1 MLVGSWSWCEF
12 SPIIGRTPPV
22 KLTHYG
28 GLFTFV
34 QPTELSQNLVRP
46 NAHSCSFDE
55 SRTVH
60 RTTSRRFGRRFSI
73 DRRGES
79 RLLDR
84 PLSSAQPATQ
94 TPKTKDAYPSV
105 RLRYTPSSLRRTSRA
120 RHLTARPTRP
130 RIPISPRVW
139 PYPPRFTPLTT
150 PSPPPLSTRQHSPHR
165 VQHQEA

>member
-1 MLVGSWSWCEF
+1 M
-12 SPIIGRTPPV
+12 PIAARLMNLEPSIAPP
-22 KLTHYG
+22 LG
-28 GLFTFV
+28 
-34 QPTELSQNLVRP
+34 
-46 NAHSCSFDE
+46 
-55 SRTVH
+55 
-60 RTTSRRFGRRFSI
+60 FGRRFSI